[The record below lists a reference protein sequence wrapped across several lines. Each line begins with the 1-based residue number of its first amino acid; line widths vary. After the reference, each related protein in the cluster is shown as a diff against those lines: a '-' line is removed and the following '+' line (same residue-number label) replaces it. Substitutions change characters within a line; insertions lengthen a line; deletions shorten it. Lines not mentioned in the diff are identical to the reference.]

1 MATRSKP
8 LKLWDAEKFK
18 NVNQV
23 SLKYWDI
30 YEIDMGIRDHSPYTV
45 YIY

>member
-23 SLKYWDI
+23 SLKYWDR
-30 YEIDMGIRDHSPYTV
+30 YENDM
-45 YIY
+45 